1 MKNFQEQFKELTNS
15 ATTKV
20 KRSLALNGGSY
31 ILESTKR
38 LYIDSCNETDSIIKL
53 NVNKVCLSE
62 GSIVFLN
69 DRKAN
74 PDKLDWSNVA
84 LDEGLVFQNMEYAE
98 WEGLLEIFDEVI
110 ENCTL
115 RFEECEEVWN
125 DEDCEWCRVVR
136 QYPYKVKLSDAEGN
150 VKLTDIR
157 YVYKI
162 VPDKLFHGMRVCY
175 EHNETDGEYPYYCPE
190 RQEGCYKNEL
200 SETQAN
206 HEIQN

>member
-1 MKNFQEQFKELTNS
+1 MKNFKEQFNELTS
-15 ATTKV
+15 RAIAAA

-31 ILESTKR
+31 ILKQTINVHIDTCDEESR
-38 LYIDSCNETDSIIKL
+38 IITL
-53 NVNKVCLSE
+53 QANKICLHE
-62 GSIVFLN
+62 GSIVILN
-69 DRKAN
+69 DKDMN
-74 PDKLDWSNVA
+74 PDELDPDFTTLHDAFSF
-84 LDEGLVFQNMEYAE
+84 GCTEYAE
-98 WEGLLEIFDEVI
+98 WEDLLEIFDEVN

-115 RFEECEEVWN
+115 RFDECEQVWN

-136 QYPYKVKLSDAEGN
+136 QYPYKVKLSDAEWG

-190 RQEGCYKNEL
+190 RQEGCYEFEL
-200 SETQAN
+200 TEKPALK
-206 HEIQN
+206 